1 MKAEATD
8 YSRSRGD
15 PTNAMSD
22 LFAPLVFCRERMSIS
37 APSKDDALAA
47 LVQRLLTADDTSN
60 ARVSATPDDSSNIEE
75 VMRIG
80 ADVRVVRQRDEL
92 YIALVVVGDD
102 VAAYR
107 LGVGL
112 GRLVWTLATAAR
124 TTDRESARRV
134 LVEAGIVELAR
145 AVPSAKCQVQSGVD
159 SEKQEV
165 GGQSSAGARPR
176 S

>member
-8 YSRSRGD
+8 YSRSCGD
-15 PTNAMSD
+15 PTYAMSD

-37 APSKDDALAA
+37 APSEDDALAA

-60 ARVSATPDDSSNIEE
+60 ASVSATDDSSNIEE

-80 ADVRVVRQRDEL
+80 ADVRVVRQRGEL

-107 LGVGL
+107 LSVGL

-124 TTDRESARRV
+124 TTDCEHARRV
-134 LVEAGIVELAR
+134 LVETGIGGLAR

-165 GGQSSAGARPR
+165 EGQPSAGARPR